1 MSSSTRSP
9 TRRFGRW
16 RTSRRIART
25 ARRGCRSTFVRLAGH
40 ADATVAPGDLT
51 VSTRPLSTATPTQ
64 WALVQQIHAAI
75 ADAQVQL
82 RERIARMDA
91 RPAAPRSSDW

>member
-1 MSSSTRSP
+1 M
-9 TRRFGRW
+9 
-16 RTSRRIART
+16 A
-25 ARRGCRSTFVRLAGH
+25 AQAE
-40 ADATVAPGDLT
+40 ATVAPRDLT

-82 RERIARMDA
+82 RERTLAWTRDLQA
-91 RPAAPRSSDW
+91 PRLRLVTVLVTTKVGPLVLRREFHVPDAAPDVPVRSQEDE